1 MKAVSCL
8 ETSTIRTLFVE
19 DFPPFRSFVRS
30 MLAESRLLC
39 PICEASDGVEAIA
52 KARELRPDLI
62 LMDIGLPK
70 LNGLEA
76 ARRIRELVPS
86 AKIVFLT
93 QESDIDVVQEA
104 LGIGAR
110 GFIAKGQAGTELLAG
125 LELVL
130 QGELFVSSGLRSK
143 VSSEMSISC

>member
-8 ETSTIRTLFVE
+8 EISTIRTLLVE
-19 DFPPFRSFVRS
+19 DFPSFRAFVRS
-30 MLAESRLLC
+30 MLAENPLLC

-62 LMDIGLPK
+62 LMDIGLPQ
-70 LNGLEA
+70 LNGLET

-130 QGELFVSSGLRSK
+130 QGEPFVSSELRGK
-143 VSSEMSISC
+143 LRSEMSVSC

>member
-1 MKAVSCL
+1 L
-8 ETSTIRTLFVE
+8 ERSTIRTLLVE
-19 DFPPFRSFVRS
+19 DFRSFRAVVRS
-30 MLAESRLLC
+30 MLAENSLLR

-52 KARELRPDLI
+52 KAIELRPDLI

-93 QESDIDVVQEA
+93 QENDPDVIQEA
-104 LGIGAR
+104 VGIGAR
-110 GFIAKGQAGTELLAG
+110 GFIVKRQAGTELLAG
-125 LELVL
+125 LEFVL
-130 QGELFVSSGLRSK
+130 QGETFVSGGSASNLASEVS
-143 VSSEMSISC
+143 VSS

>member
-1 MKAVSCL
+1 M
-8 ETSTIRTLFVE
+8 ERSTIRTLLVE
-19 DFPPFRSFVRS
+19 DFRSFRAVVRS
-30 MLAESRLLC
+30 MLAENSLLC

-52 KARELRPDLI
+52 KAIELRPDLI

-93 QESDIDVVQEA
+93 QENDPDVIQEA
-104 LGIGAR
+104 VGIGAR
-110 GFIAKGQAGTELLAG
+110 GFIVKRQAGTELLAG
-125 LELVL
+125 LEFVL
-130 QGELFVSSGLRSK
+130 QGETFVSAGSASNLTSEVS
-143 VSSEMSISC
+143 VSS